1 MSRQRKTNT
10 YFDSRKT
17 LYEMQE
23 RRYPTGYNTLNKN
36 GYIEPARQSFYDAWE
51 IYISEDHD
59 DTAYRSYV
67 ELKKFI

>member
-1 MSRQRKTNT
+1 MSRQRDPYT
-10 YFDSRKT
+10 YLDNRKS

-23 RRYPTGYNTLNKN
+23 RRRPTGYSTINNN
-36 GYIEPARQSFYDAWE
+36 GYIDPARQSFYDAWE

>member
-10 YFDSRKT
+10 YFDSRKS

-23 RRYPTGYNTLNKN
+23 KRYPTGYNTLNKN

>member
-1 MSRQRKTNT
+1 MSNVRDAFAYLDN
-10 YFDSRKT
+10 RKT

-23 RRYPTGYNTLNKN
+23 NRRPTGYRTPNNN

-51 IYISEDHD
+51 IYISEDYD
-59 DTAYRSYV
+59 DDSCRSYV

>member
-1 MSRQRKTNT
+1 MSRQRESNT

-23 RRYPTGYNTLNKN
+23 QRYPTGYNTLNKN

-51 IYISEDHD
+51 IYFSEDYD
-59 DTAYRSYV
+59 DTSYRAYA
-67 ELKKFI
+67 ELRKYI